1 MEELNTTRH
10 SVLKVGTGTD
20 VKNGRALQ
28 GIMYLADNYSRLN
41 RLQDRMPMV
50 CIVLGAGGRYWS
62 SSATPETR
70 AKIFHSITSKEHY
83 SMQLLKRC
91 SMPLLYWHEVI
102 KGRA

>member
-20 VKNGRALQ
+20 VKTGSALQ

-41 RLQDRMPMV
+41 RLRDRMPMV
-50 CIVLGAGGRYWS
+50 CIVPGAGGRYW
-62 SSATPETR
+62 P
-70 AKIFHSITSKEHY
+70 
-83 SMQLLKRC
+83 MQLLKRC
-91 SMPLLYWHEVI
+91 SMPLLYSHEVI